1 MSSSAPST
9 GSVDISDYLLRRYHP
24 DSLILR
30 PEPDPQ
36 VHNTINTTTTAVY
49 GNPTAPLGF
58 RLGNGGA
65 GHTGLLRELC
75 EAFIQRQDE
84 SFRIEWVINHSRHT
98 QIALLG
104 DIVQV
109 GLTYEPEWEDIGIA
123 EGWAERV
130 TMAFHD
136 RFILVGP
143 VSNPANVNA
152 GSDIKAAMRE
162 IATRGEKS
170 RVAGARQEAL
180 FHSRGDGSATHYK
193 ELQLW
198 GLCGMDLAHAK
209 SWRRRLP
216 LTPYEALKRA
226 DQDGAYTITDRATFL
241 TAAKDGVMSNLRVYV
256 EDGKHLINPCA
267 ALINLKAPKNQL
279 ARDFAHWLASE
290 EAQEIIENF
299 GKKWKLRLPIFAPK
313 SKAQV
318 ERRYALVSK
327 L

>member
-1 MSSSAPST
+1 
-9 GSVDISDYLLRRYHP
+9 
-24 DSLILR
+24 
-30 PEPDPQ
+30 
-36 VHNTINTTTTAVY
+36 VY
-49 GNPTAPLGF
+49 GDPTATLGF

-75 EAFIQRQDE
+75 EAFIRCHDE
-84 SFRIEWVINHSRHT
+84 KFRIEWVINHSRHT

-143 VSNPANVNA
+143 VSNPANVTA
-152 GSDIKAAMRE
+152 GADIKVAMRE
-162 IATRGEKS
+162 IATHGEKS
-170 RVAGARQEAL
+170 RAAGGHQEAL

-198 GLCGMDLAHAK
+198 GLCGIDLAYAK
-209 SWRRRLP
+209 SWRRRIP
-216 LTPYEALKRA
+216 LTPYEALRRA
-226 DQDGAYTITDRATFL
+226 DQDEAYAITDRATFL
-241 TAAKDGVMSNLRVYV
+241 TARKDGVVSNLQVYV

-267 ALINLKAPKNQL
+267 ALINTKAPRNSL
-279 ARDFAHWLASE
+279 AREFAHWLASE
-290 EAQEIIENF
+290 EAQGIIENF
-299 GKKWKLRLPIFAPK
+299 GKKWRLQLPIFAPK
-313 SKAQV
+313 SRAQV
-318 ERRYALVSK
+318 ERRYALVAK

>member
-1 MSSSAPST
+1 M
-9 GSVDISDYLLRRYHP
+9 
-24 DSLILR
+24 
-30 PEPDPQ
+30 
-36 VHNTINTTTTAVY
+36 Y
-49 GNPTAPLGF
+49 GDPTAPLGF

-75 EAFIQRQDE
+75 EAFIERHDKK
-84 SFRIEWVINHSRHT
+84 FRIEWVINHSRNT

-136 RFILVGP
+136 RFVLVGP
-143 VSNPANVNA
+143 ATNPANVSA
-152 GSDIKAAMRE
+152 GADIKVAMRK
-162 IATRGEKS
+162 IATHGEKS
-170 RVAGARQEAL
+170 RSNGAHQEAL

-198 GLCGMDLAHAK
+198 GLCGMDLAHANP
-209 SWRRRLP
+209 WRQRIP
-216 LTPYEALKRA
+216 LTPYEALRRA
-226 DQDGAYTITDRATFL
+226 NQDEAYAMTDRATFL
-241 TAAKDGVMSNLRVYV
+241 TASKDGVVSNLKVYV

-267 ALINLKAPKNQL
+267 ALINLKAPHNPL
-279 ARDFAHWLASE
+279 ARKFAHWLASE
-290 EAQEIIENF
+290 QAQGIIENF
-299 GKKWKLRLPIFAPK
+299 GKKWRLQLPIFAPK
-313 SKAQV
+313 SRTQV
-318 ERRYALVSK
+318 EGRYALVAK

>member
-1 MSSSAPST
+1 MSP
-9 GSVDISDYLLRRYHP
+9 VSDPILRQYHP
-24 DSLILR
+24 ESLVLR

-36 VHNTINTTTTAVY
+36 VHNTINTSTTAVY
-49 GNPTAPLGF
+49 GDKTAPLGF

-65 GHTGLLRELC
+65 GHTGLLRELS
-75 EAFIQRQDE
+75 EAFIRRHDE
-84 SFRIEWVINHSRHT
+84 KFRIEWVINHSRHT

-143 VSNPANVNA
+143 ASNPVNVSA
-152 GSDIKAAMRE
+152 GADIKVAMRE
-162 IATRGEKS
+162 IAAHGEKS
-170 RVAGARQEAL
+170 GADQNVL

-198 GLCGMDLAHAK
+198 GLCGVDLAHVK
-209 SWRRRLP
+209 PWRRRIP
-216 LTPYEALKRA
+216 LTPYEALRRA
-226 DQDGAYTITDRATFL
+226 DQDGAYAITDRATFL
-241 TAAKDGVMSNLRVYV
+241 TAAKDGVVSHLRVYV

-267 ALINLKAPKNQL
+267 ALINVKAPQNRL
-279 ARDFAHWLASE
+279 AREFAHWVASG
-290 EAQEIIENF
+290 EAQEIIQSF
-299 GKKWKLRLPIFAPK
+299 GKKWRLRLPIFAPK
-313 SKAQV
+313 SRVQV
-318 ERRYALVSK
+318 ERRYALVAK

>member
-1 MSSSAPST
+1 
-9 GSVDISDYLLRRYHP
+9 
-24 DSLILR
+24 
-30 PEPDPQ
+30 
-36 VHNTINTTTTAVY
+36 
-49 GNPTAPLGF
+49 
-58 RLGNGGA
+58 
-65 GHTGLLRELC
+65 LLRELS
-75 EAFIQRQDE
+75 EAFIRRHDE
-84 SFRIEWVINHSRHT
+84 KFRVEWVINHSRHT

-130 TMAFHD
+130 TMALHD

-143 VSNPANVNA
+143 ALNPAKVSA
-152 GSDIKAAMRE
+152 GADIKVALRE
-162 IATRGEKS
+162 IATYGEKS
-170 RVAGARQEAL
+170 GEAEAGQEAL

-198 GLCGMDLAHAK
+198 GLCGVDLAHAK
-209 SWRRRLP
+209 PWRRRIP
-216 LTPYEALKRA
+216 LTPYEALRRA
-226 DQDGAYTITDRATFL
+226 DQDGAYAITDRATFL
-241 TAAKDGVMSNLRVYV
+241 TAAKDGVVSNLRVYV

-267 ALINLKAPKNQL
+267 ALLNVKAPINRL
-279 ARDFAHWLASE
+279 AREFAQWLASG

-299 GKKWKLRLPIFAPK
+299 GKTWRLRLPIFAPK

-318 ERRYALVSK
+318 EKTYALVAK

>member
-1 MSSSAPST
+1 M
-9 GSVDISDYLLRRYHP
+9 
-24 DSLILR
+24 
-30 PEPDPQ
+30 
-36 VHNTINTTTTAVY
+36 HNTINTSTTAVY
-49 GNPTAPLGF
+49 GDATAPLGF

-65 GHTGLLRELC
+65 GHTGLLRVLS
-75 EAFIQRQDE
+75 EAFIQRHDE
-84 SFRIEWVINHSRHT
+84 KFRIEWVINHSRHT

-104 DIVQV
+104 DVVQV

-143 VSNPANVNA
+143 ASNPANVSSGA
-152 GSDIKAAMRE
+152 DIKVAMRE
-162 IATRGEKS
+162 IATHGESKAPS
-170 RVAGARQEAL
+170 GHREAL

-198 GLCGMDLAHAK
+198 GLCGVDLAHAT
-209 SWRRRLP
+209 SWRQRIS

-226 DQDGAYTITDRATFL
+226 DKDGAYAITDRATLL
-241 TAAKDGVMSNLRVYV
+241 TAAKDGVVPNLRVYV

-267 ALINLKAPKNQL
+267 ALINLKAPVNRL

-290 EAQEIIENF
+290 EAQKIIENF
-299 GKKWKLRLPIFAPK
+299 GKKWKLQLPIFAPK
-313 SKAQV
+313 SKTQV
-318 ERRYALVSK
+318 EKRYALVSK